1 MPSASSWAML
11 TAALSQVDLARAAL
25 YSQVIET
32 QYGAVQG
39 YPAFNETPNG
49 NLTHWRD
56 ITVWK
61 GIPFAASTAGENRW
75 RAPQPAS
82 SWNGTLDARDFGDI
96 CPSSSSSPEYTVS
109 ENCLNL
115 NIWSAANSTDAK
127 LPVVMWSY
135 PAYSTAADSLF
146 DGGGMA
152 DKGVVYVNY
161 NYRTGSLG
169 WLAHPELSS
178 EFEAVTG
185 HNSSGNWG
193 MLDQFEALKWI
204 HANIAAFGGDPDR
217 ITVMGQS
224 AGSAATQ
231 HILNSPLTEGLIVGA
246 IIESGVR
253 DPHDPLCSSLAENY
267 RTLDFALNQGVEY
280 LASKNISTI
289 AEARQLSYENFVDN
303 SQFSFGD
310 TSSDWVFTATLD
322 YYAMPDTYY
331 NTLLKGA
338 ANDVPVLTGNTRD
351 ESGATYGLNI
361 TVAQYLADL
370 NETYSGKWVD
380 EFLALYPAANSSQA
394 SISENLQFTDRSMIG
409 TWLWAHLWRTN
420 ASSPLWTYLWDHAP
434 PGQDQGAYHESEI
447 NYVLNNLY
455 DTDKPWTSADYEI
468 AATMNAYWV
477 NFIKTGNPNGDGL
490 VQWPVTDETTITQQ
504 LGDGWGSM
512 PIGSKAQVELITSWL
527 DTQPLW

>member
-1 MPSASSWAML
+1 MPSASAWAML
-11 TAALSQVDLARAAL
+11 TTALSQVDLACAAL
-25 YSQVIET
+25 YDQVIET

-39 YPAFNETPNG
+39 YPAFNKTPSG
-49 NLTHWRD
+49 NLSHWRD
-56 ITVWK
+56 VTVWK

-75 RAPQPAS
+75 KAPQPVS

-169 WLAHPELSS
+169 WLAHPELSA
-178 EFEAVTG
+178 EFEAATG

-280 LASKNISTI
+280 LMSKNVSTI

-322 YYAMPDTYY
+322 YYAIPDTYY
-331 NTLLKGA
+331 NTLLEGA

-394 SISENLQFTDRSMIG
+394 SISENLQFTHRSMIG

-420 ASSPLWTYLWDHAP
+420 ATSPVWTYLWDHAP

-455 DTDKPWTSADYEI
+455 GTDKSWKSADYQI

-490 VQWPVTDETTITQQ
+490 VQWPVTDETEITQQ
-504 LGDGWGSM
+504 LGYGWGSM
-512 PIGSKAQVELITSWL
+512 PIGSKAQVKLITSWL
-527 DTQPLW
+527 NIQPLW